1 MSDAQAH
8 VLTGLT
14 LLALVLLVMAFARW
28 PVPMFTGL
36 MFLAIAIGVGHLWF
50 WFFEAYKGRS

>member
-8 VLTGLT
+8 VLAGLSIAVIA
-14 LLALVLLVMAFARW
+14 LLIWALVLW
-28 PVPMFTGL
+28 PVVWFACFVGL
-36 MFLAIAIGVGHLWF
+36 AVLAFLTFLWE